1 MISLRTSC
9 RCVAI
14 PPAFV
19 LQIKQLPAAAFAS
32 AVGMWA
38 TRLRCPSE
46 AAYPQ
51 SLPPRSCL
59 CRHAMPPWE
68 TGCSSPDAGG
78 VRREVL
84 YRLHPWFGR
93 HVVVHEVVNKAAAS
107 SVFRCTLDGSEI
119 ERHLE
124 IPAWMFDRATCAG
137 DGHFALDPFV
147 SLEALN
153 ALSILINQLLKTV
166 VPSLTVQYSGACGNS
181 HEKNRGATHDGK
193 YEDSADRKASQ
204 DRHRRQADGSVRKRG
219 GSRDA
224 KLDRSAGR
232 SARVAD
238 RPDDQV
244 GAGSRADD
252 YVASKGGRRRR

>member
-1 MISLRTSC
+1 MARAGPGCLNRISAS
-9 RCVAI
+9 I
-14 PPAFV
+14 SG
-19 LQIKQLPAAAFAS
+19 AS
-32 AVGMWA
+32 AGVK
-38 TRLRCPSE
+38 
-46 AAYPQ
+46 
-51 SLPPRSCL
+51 PPRGAEEDRSRL
-59 CRHAMPPWE
+59 DP
-68 TGCSSPDAGG
+68 GCGRQGSNADGG
-78 VRREVL
+78 HCTTKFENTHRIVRREVL

-166 VPSLTVQYSGACGNS
+166 VPSLTVQYSACGNS
-181 HEKNRGATHDGK
+181 HEKNRGATSHDGK

-204 DRHRRQADGSVRKRG
+204 DRHRRQADGSVR
-219 GSRDA
+219 
-224 KLDRSAGR
+224 
-232 SARVAD
+232 
-238 RPDDQV
+238 
-244 GAGSRADD
+244 
-252 YVASKGGRRRR
+252 